1 MTKLLHHHAVIYTG
15 TPHADGAYHV
25 IRDDLPANYG
35 ADPDRDREYHIP
47 RGQDYALVAVKE
59 TN

>member
-1 MTKLLHHHAVIYTG
+1 MSPDIFL
-15 TPHADGAYHV
+15 HADGAYHV

-35 ADPDRDREYHIP
+35 ADRDRDRDREYHIP